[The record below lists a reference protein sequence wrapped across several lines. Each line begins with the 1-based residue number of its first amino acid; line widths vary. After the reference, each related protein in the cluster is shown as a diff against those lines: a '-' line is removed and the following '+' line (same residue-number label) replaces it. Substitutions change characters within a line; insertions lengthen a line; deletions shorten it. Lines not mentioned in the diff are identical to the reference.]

1 MRDGAYTKER
11 IEQTALRLFVEQG
24 IAETSIREIAKEA
37 GVSLGAMYNHYGSKD
52 DLAWQLFAT
61 NFSKIGSELHLRA
74 EEQTT
79 LEEKFSAMIRYVFEL
94 FERDWVLVTY
104 VFFAR
109 HTHLRRVTPEM
120 GNPDVVFRSVIADAI
135 KRDEIP
141 RQDTRLAT
149 SLVIGAV
156 IQVIDSRI
164 LGRIKHNLSPL
175 SADVAGRCVR
185 LLKD

>member
-1 MRDGAYTKER
+1 
-11 IEQTALRLFVEQG
+11 
-24 IAETSIREIAKEA
+24 
-37 GVSLGAMYNHYGSKD
+37 
-52 DLAWQLFAT
+52 
-61 NFSKIGSELHLRA
+61 
-74 EEQTT
+74 
-79 LEEKFSAMIRYVFEL
+79 
-94 FERDWVLVTY
+94 
-104 VFFAR
+104 
-109 HTHLRRVTPEM
+109 M

-135 KRDEIP
+135 KRGEIP

-185 LLKD
+185 LLEG